1 MGGKS
6 PRKFRVLYLS
16 SATKETNQVCNAVEG
31 CILPAGRIHSGLARK
46 PRELQGSHQN
56 RGAWISEGRKR
67 SG

>member
-16 SATKETNQVCNAVEG
+16 SATKETSQACNAVEG
-31 CILPAGRIHSGLARK
+31 CILPAGRIHSGPARK
-46 PRELQGSHQN
+46 PRKLQAVHQN
-56 RGAWISEGRKR
+56 RRAWISEGRKK